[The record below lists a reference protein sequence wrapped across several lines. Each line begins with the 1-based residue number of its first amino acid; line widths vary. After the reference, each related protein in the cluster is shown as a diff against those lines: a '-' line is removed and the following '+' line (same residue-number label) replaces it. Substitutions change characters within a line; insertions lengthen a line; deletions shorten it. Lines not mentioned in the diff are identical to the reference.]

1 LPILPVPSFYD
12 EGGKKS
18 RWKCDYYYKVLVT
31 FPLVLK
37 TSVKIAHLHIA
48 HFSRTVH
55 DLKRSIHKTIGSKNA
70 GKTVSVLCARSL
82 IDILS
87 GTKAFQYLSKGYL
100 IKASFVMGMTNCGGL
115 IRFKLPVRCESL
127 KYRTCHAI
135 TILQDEVTVFPL
147 CSMLYLSCPSAF
159 GEIKEKLGGKVSR
172 WNFGGIPCGTLS
184 KHGLLFNGKN
194 TSSDMSE
201 LFYGTLTTRENIA
214 LLVKC
219 DLFSY
224 NS

>member
-1 LPILPVPSFYD
+1 MPILPVPSFYD

-87 GTKAFQYLSKGYL
+87 GTKAFQSKD
-100 IKASFVMGMTNCGGL
+100 I
-115 IRFKLPVRCESL
+115 
-127 KYRTCHAI
+127 
-135 TILQDEVTVFPL
+135 
-147 CSMLYLSCPSAF
+147 
-159 GEIKEKLGGKVSR
+159 
-172 WNFGGIPCGTLS
+172 
-184 KHGLLFNGKN
+184 
-194 TSSDMSE
+194 
-201 LFYGTLTTRENIA
+201 
-214 LLVKC
+214 
-219 DLFSY
+219 
-224 NS
+224 